1 MYYFSK
7 HVKRITER
15 SCNMKYNVKHHNSSV
30 TIQNGKLPGNAYLQI
45 DAIKDNIIRIHT
57 VNGTKN
63 GNSSSFAIESFP
75 ETPGSFNISSNKN
88 AITAE
93 TDSLVLKAKKSMYI
107 DIYNKDGSLV
117 CSGTEADNNITNNLS
132 PEEIKQLIQEGHIAD
147 TSDVQFKYKITNKI
161 MGDEAFYGLGDKTGF
176 LNKKGYDYI
185 MWNSDNP
192 DPHVENPTFRA
203 LYKSIPFF
211 IVHRKNCT
219 YGIFLDNTY
228 KSYFDFGCSDPGSY
242 SFAITEGELDY
253 YFIYGKNIKEVI
265 KNYTSLTGRSPLPQ
279 LWTLG
284 YHQSRWSY
292 SSADEVMETA
302 DNFKKYNIPCDAI
315 HLDIDYMDKFKVF
328 TSDSKRFP
336 DLKGLSSN
344 LLQDGIKLV
353 SIIDP
358 GVKAEEGYYVYDEG
372 MANKYFAK
380 TEEGVTYHN
389 EVWPGDSVF
398 PAFTSYEVRKW
409 WGDKTRFL
417 TDNGISGI
425 WNDMNEPASFNGP
438 LPDNVIFPGDKRD
451 YTHKEIHNVY
461 GHLMAEATYNG
472 LKENS
477 HKRPFVITRACYSG
491 SQKYTTVWTG
501 DNQSLW
507 THLKLAIPQMLNL
520 GMSGLPFCGTDI
532 GGFGSNTTSELLS
545 RWIEACCFSPL
556 FRNHS
561 AKMTRRQ
568 EPWTFNKRTLDIYR
582 KYVKLHY
589 KFIPYLY
596 DLCYEESLT
605 GLPILRPL
613 VMEYGSD
620 KNVINCN
627 DEYLVGSSILVAPV
641 TDQGASVRSV
651 YLPHGIWVDY
661 NSGRRI
667 KGGRYILYHAPL
679 DICPVFIKGGSIL
692 PVYPDIPNLSIQNTQ
707 KLIIEFYPSV
717 YKDSYNYTNSPCY
730 YMHYQDNGTDF
741 KYQAGE
747 YNLYKFSFSKD
758 QPNGIKIKLTKN
770 GYKGKYTN
778 ISAIVK

>member
-1 MYYFSK
+1 
-7 HVKRITER
+7 
-15 SCNMKYNVKHHNSSV
+15 MKFKVRNHNSSV
-30 TIQNGKLPGNAYLQI
+30 TIQNNGRQVSPATLILNNKLPGNTSLQI
-45 DAIKDNIIRIHT
+45 DAITDNIIRIHT
-57 VNGTKN
+57 VSGMENTNGF
-63 GNSSSFAIESFP
+63 SFAIESFP
-75 ETPGSFNISSNKN
+75 KTPGSFNISSNKH

-93 TDSLVLKAKKSMYI
+93 TGSLILKVKKSMYI

-132 PEEIKQLIQEGHIAD
+132 TEEIKQLIQEGHITD
-147 TSDVQFKYKITNKI
+147 TSNIQFKYKITNKI
-161 MGDEAFYGLGDKTGF
+161 TGDEAFYGLGDKTGF

-203 LYKSIPFF
+203 LYKSVPFF

-242 SFAITEGELDY
+242 SFAVTEGELDY

-292 SSADEVMETA
+292 SSADEVLELA
-302 DNFKKYNIPCDAI
+302 ESFKKYDIPCDAI
-315 HLDIDYMDKFKVF
+315 HLDIDYMDNFKVF
-328 TSDSKRFP
+328 TNDGKRFP
-336 DLKGLSSN
+336 DLKGLSSK
-344 LLQDGIKLV
+344 LSQDGIKLV

-358 GVKAEEGYYVYDEG
+358 GVKAEEGYYIYDEG
-372 MANKYFAK
+372 MSNNYFAK

-389 EVWPGDSVF
+389 DVWPGDSVF
-398 PAFTSYEVRKW
+398 PAFTSYKVRKW

-438 LPDNVIFPGDKRD
+438 LPDNVIFPGDKKD

-520 GMSGLPFCGTDI
+520 GMSGIPFCGTDI
-532 GGFGSNTTSELLS
+532 GGFGSNTTPELLS

-568 EPWTFNKRTLDIYR
+568 EPWVFNKHTLDIYR

-613 VMEYGSD
+613 VMEYGND
-620 KNVINCN
+620 KNAINCN
-627 DEYLVGSSILVAPV
+627 DEYLVGNSILVAPV
-641 TDQGASVRSV
+641 TDQGVSVRSV
-651 YLPHGIWVDY
+651 YLPDGIWVDY

-679 DICPVFIKGGSIL
+679 DVCPVFIKGGSIL
-692 PVYPDIPNLSIQNTQ
+692 PVYPDIPNLSTQNTQ

-717 YKDSYNYTNSPCY
+717 YKNPYDYTNSPCY

-747 YNLYKFSFSKD
+747 YNLYKFSFSPD
-758 QPNGIKIKLTKN
+758 HPDGIKATLTKN
-770 GYKGKYTN
+770 GYKEKYIN
-778 ISAIVK
+778 ISAIIK